1 MAEVIHIKP
10 FLLRKKAHEALSIL
24 RKYDLA
30 TANEWV
36 AKNVDKK
43 DWDTLEEIIKE
54 IMERDRRV

>member
-1 MAEVIHIKP
+1 MAKVIHIKP
-10 FLLRKKAHEALSIL
+10 FLLRKKAYEAVSIL
-24 RKYDLA
+24 RKYNIDA
-30 TANEWV
+30 ANEWV